1 MALGAGL
8 VGLAADRL
16 DPRRSGLKT
25 WAIVP
30 FNFLALVLVY
40 VIGVVYLYGVMNLY
54 VGEDMTFLKTI
65 QVGHDS
71 IFDQ

>member
-1 MALGAGL
+1 
-8 VGLAADRL
+8 
-16 DPRRSGLKT
+16 
-25 WAIVP
+25 VP

-65 QVGHDS
+65 QVGMIPFLINDS
-71 IFDQ
+71 IYCVLAALLGPRLRRIPSIRS